1 MRYLGLA
8 AAALAVGTGVLYV
21 GLLIR
26 QGSPVPPLTVAIV
39 TSAIGALAVLTTYG
53 SFGRDPDRRALALWA
68 AIPGFFSLG
77 YLAAFTIGG
86 LLLIG
91 GILTL
96 PVAIRALRGI
106 SPDRGTVAG
115 WALVVSLAWSSTI
128 AALLLAASWRPD
140 F

>member
-1 MRYLGLA
+1 
-8 AAALAVGTGVLYV
+8 VG
-21 GLLIR
+21 
-26 QGSPVPPLTVAIV
+26 S
-39 TSAIGALAVLTTYG
+39 
-53 SFGRDPDRRALALWA
+53 D
-68 AIPGFFSLG
+68 PGFFSLG